1 MAGMAGSFVIFSEF
15 LTEDQKLAAK
25 MQSEGRPLQVPVPH
39 YRLGW
44 IFRGGRQASSVDT
57 SWILFVAGIGI
68 FRHFVAGIC
77 NLGFD
82 ETL

>member
-1 MAGMAGSFVIFSEF
+1 MAGSFVIFSEF
-15 LTEDQKLAAK
+15 LVRDQKLAAK
-25 MQSEGRPLQVPVPH
+25 FQSERRAEPVPVPH

-68 FRHFVAGIC
+68 FRHFVAGFC

-82 ETL
+82 GNP